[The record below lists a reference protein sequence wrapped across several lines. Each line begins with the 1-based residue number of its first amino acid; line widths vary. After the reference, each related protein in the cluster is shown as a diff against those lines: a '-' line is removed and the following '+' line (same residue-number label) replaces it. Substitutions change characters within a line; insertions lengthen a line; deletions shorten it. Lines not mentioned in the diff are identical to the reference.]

1 MRPSAPGFNRHCTAL
16 LLALALC
23 LPAVDAY
30 AGGFSTSEFGVRRM
44 GMLAVV
50 AKADDVTALF
60 HNPASLVLL
69 NGTEFQFSSSVFLLD
84 LGIRMYD
91 SKGQLHPDH
100 EITPDW
106 TVGLIPFI
114 GIGTDFG
121 SKKWRGAF
129 ALYSPNAFGA
139 VLPDDEPSRYHVTQ
153 ALFAASRATATVAY
167 EVSPRFSIG
176 AGLSVMH
183 VFLTMQRYM
192 NTSMLL
198 SKNWDLRF
206 SDDPGVTAGDIFLE
220 LNGQDITWAA
230 DFGLRF
236 KPLDNLSIGVSF
248 SGGTRIELK
257 GKADFSTTDGK
268 TSSYNHETI
277 MPIPF
282 TLRGGINWELASDFE
297 WGIDVRYWHYQ
308 VYQEQRSVFTEEIA
322 ELGRDHIVSPKNYMN
337 SWNISTGVL
346 HKVNQRLEIMAGL
359 RLDYTP
365 IPTQTLTLDNPTQDL
380 MGVTVG
386 ARWKATETVRLGLA
400 IARGWFGVINV
411 QDSVT
416 EPPTNIKGHGANTS
430 IGVDVSWK
438 L

>member
-1 MRPSAPGFNRHCTAL
+1 MGRRLHNIVVFLATL
-16 LLALALC
+16 LLASAIVPPP
-23 LPAVDAY
+23 PAE
-30 AGGFSTSEFGVRRM
+30 AGGFSTSEFGIRRM

-69 NGTEFQFSSSVFLLD
+69 EGTEFQFSTSVFLLD

-91 SKGQLHPDH
+91 SKGQLRPDH

-106 TVGLIPFI
+106 TIGVIPFI
-114 GIGTDFG
+114 GVGTDFG
-121 SKKWRGAF
+121 TKKLRGAF
-129 ALYSPNAFGA
+129 AIYSPNAFGA
-139 VLPDDEPSRYHVTQ
+139 MLPENEPSRYHVTQ
-153 ALFAASRATATVAY
+153 ALFLASRGTASLAY
-167 EVSPRFSIG
+167 EVSDRFSIG
-176 AGLSVMH
+176 GGISLMH
-183 VFLTMQRYM
+183 VYLMMEKYL

-198 SKNWDLRF
+198 SKNYDLRF
-206 SDDPGVTAGDIFLE
+206 SDDPDVKKGDILLE

-236 KPLDNLSIGVSF
+236 KPLKNLSLGFSF

-257 GKADFSTTDGK
+257 GDARFTAADCKS
-268 TSSYNHETI
+268 SSYEHETI

-282 TLRGGINWELASDFE
+282 TLRGGLNWELASDFE

-308 VYQEQRSVFTEEIA
+308 VYQEQRSTFAQEIA

-337 SWNISTGVL
+337 SWNIATGIL
-346 HKVNQRLEIMAGL
+346 HRVNSRLEVMAGL
-359 RLDYTP
+359 RLDFTP
-365 IPTQTLTLDNPTQDL
+365 IPTETLTLDNPTQDL
-380 MGVTVG
+380 IGVTTGV
-386 ARWKATETVRLGLA
+386 RFKASDSLRLGLA
-400 IARGWFGVINV
+400 LSRGWFGVIDI

-416 EPPTNIKGHGANTS
+416 DPPTNIKGHGANTS
-430 IGVDVSWK
+430 IGFDLSWK